1 MIFVTVGTHEQP
13 FNRLIEEVD
22 RLKGE
27 GIIEEEVI
35 IQRGYSTYVPKYCK
49 YYDLISYEEMDKYI
63 HDANIVITHGGPAS
77 FLAPISIGKIPIV
90 VPRQK
95 VYNEHVNDH
104 QLEFSRELVKRGF
117 SIILIENINELG
129 KTILDFNSTKL
140 FSINKHTNIFCNS
153 FENELIKLFEE

>member
-27 GIIEEEVI
+27 GIIEDEVI

-77 FLAPISIGKIPIV
+77 FLAVISIGKNPIV
-90 VPRQK
+90 VPRQEK
-95 VYNEHVNDH
+95 FHEHINNH
-104 QLEFSRELVKRGF
+104 QLEFVNKLVNRGF
-117 SIILIENINELG
+117 PLTIIENVDNLEKAIADHKNIDNKYISHNKEFNEKLISYINQ
-129 KTILDFNSTKL
+129 
-140 FSINKHTNIFCNS
+140 IF
-153 FENELIKLFEE
+153 